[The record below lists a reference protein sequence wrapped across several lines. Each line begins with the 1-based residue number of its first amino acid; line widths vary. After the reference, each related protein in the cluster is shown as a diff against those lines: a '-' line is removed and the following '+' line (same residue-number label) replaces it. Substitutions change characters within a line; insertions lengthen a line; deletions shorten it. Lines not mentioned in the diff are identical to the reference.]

1 MKLLNQVDM
10 LAHADNMP
18 GKWQFLIFL
27 GQQTILN
34 LQAEGSSLRKKNIW
48 LLILESTE
56 KEKREGTVDK
66 SFSKKV
72 KFLCFSYIDQ
82 LHG

>member
-1 MKLLNQVDM
+1 MFQMFFFTLSTKLTEKSCSVYLE
-10 LAHADNMP
+10 
-18 GKWQFLIFL
+18 K
-27 GQQTILN
+27 
-34 LQAEGSSLRKKNIW
+34 EKNIW